1 MKEVH
6 KTAHYTLSNTSQATV
21 SFRLLVEKPFAILD
35 ISAPPSAC
43 SKDDKAITTSKT
55 ISLKPRKNVQVS

>member
-21 SFRLLVEKPFAILD
+21 SFRLIVEKPFSILN
-35 ISAPPSAC
+35 ISTPPSAC
-43 SKDDKAITTSKT
+43 SKDNGEMTTSKI
-55 ISLKPRKNVQVS
+55 ISLKPRRNVQVS